1 MTRVVR
7 VRPVP
12 PFLLYLRT
20 GSPRRRPGKGP
31 IRSGENTTAE
41 AQNFVKRKST
51 TVFHDLDEFVTERM
65 ARFIPQD
72 HQNEVVLRETWNT
85 YGPWLGFRASV
96 GEWSP

>member
-1 MTRVVR
+1 
-7 VRPVP
+7 
-12 PFLLYLRT
+12 
-20 GSPRRRPGKGP
+20 
-31 IRSGENTTAE
+31 
-41 AQNFVKRKST
+41 
-51 TVFHDLDEFVTERM
+51 VFRDLDEFVTERM